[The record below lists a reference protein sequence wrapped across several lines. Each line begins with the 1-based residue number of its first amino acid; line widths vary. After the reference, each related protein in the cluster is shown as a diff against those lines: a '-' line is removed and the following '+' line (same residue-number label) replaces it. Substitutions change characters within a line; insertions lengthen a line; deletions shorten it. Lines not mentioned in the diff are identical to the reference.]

1 MQTINGKLIAEPP
14 ELDQL
19 KQNTEI
25 LNQQLER
32 LEVQMT
38 VTSKKDQAEQLQ
50 KLTSVQQSL
59 QKIELIYSS
68 LLGTTIFTII
78 GLASWYIW
86 LGFNYDTNSV
96 KLTNQPEPIV
106 SVKPA
111 ASR

>member
-19 KQNTEI
+19 KRNTEI
-25 LNQQLER
+25 LAQQFER
-32 LEVQMT
+32 WEVQMT
-38 VTSKKDQAEQLQ
+38 VISKKDQVEQLQ
-50 KLTSVQQSL
+50 KITSVQQSL
-59 QKIELIYSS
+59 QKLELLYSS
-68 LLGTTIFTII
+68 LLGAAIFTVI

-86 LGFNYDTNSV
+86 LGFNYDTNSA
-96 KLTNQPEPIV
+96 KLTNHQEPII